1 MKLTEATKLA
11 AKQSPIATAE
21 DGKRFIFC
29 SDAFLDWDENLDN
42 EFKWYTATAFS
53 PDDAPDEDGVYP
65 CYDIYFEICKAKAE
79 REEDACNWENVAAY
93 KENGDWITMEDAK
106 ALSQLAR

>member
-1 MKLTEATKLA
+1 MKLTEAIKLA

-29 SDAFLDWDENLDN
+29 SDAFLDWDEHSN
-42 EFKWYTATAFS
+42 FKWYATTAFS
-53 PDDAPDEDGVYP
+53 PDDAPDEDGLYP
-65 CYDIYFEICKAKAE
+65 CYDIYFAICNPKAE
-79 REEDACNWENVAAY
+79 REEDACDWENVAAY
-93 KENGDWITMEDAK
+93 KENGDWLTMEDAK